1 MTHAVRWQDVLDVLI
16 VAYII
21 YRILLLIK
29 GTKALQLTVGIIMV
43 FSAFY
48 LSKKLELFTLGFML
62 NSFVTSIVL
71 VIVVIFQNEIR
82 HMLFVLGRSPFFR
95 RISYVQETL
104 FYDELVNACTIMGKK
119 KTGALIVL
127 EREVGLDEFLEGG
140 VKIDADVNAELLI
153 SVFQT
158 TSPLH
163 DGAVVI
169 KDGRIRAASCVLP
182 LSTVETLDKDFGTRH
197 RAAVGIT
204 EVADAVSVVVSEE
217 TGQISY
223 GAAGAITRNTS
234 PRGAKESAQVPAAGP
249 GGGFRRL
256 RHGRRF

>member
-1 MTHAVRWQDVLDVLI
+1 MAHAVRWQDVLDVLI

-29 GTKALQLTVGIIMV
+29 GTKALQLAVGLIMV

-48 LSKKLELFTLGFML
+48 ISKKLELFTLGFML
-62 NSFVTSIVL
+62 NSFVSSIVL

-95 RISYVQETL
+95 KITYVKETL

-140 VKIDADVNAELLI
+140 VKIDADVNAELIVSL
-153 SVFQT
+153 FQP

-197 RAAVGIT
+197 RAAIGIT

-217 TGQISY
+217 TGQISF
-223 GAAGAITRNTS
+223 GAGGAITRNAS
-234 PRGAKESAQVPAAGP
+234 PEVLKKALKLLLLGREAASGN
-249 GGGFRRL
+249 
-256 RHGRRF
+256 